1 MNYTDYLNGGVA
13 MISVTATEFIKN
25 FGRHAIEAQREP
37 IAVTNHGRVTAYY
50 ISAHEYEE
58 LQKIRKAM
66 RRSYTLDTLP
76 DHLYEAIVDAKMDPK
91 YNYLDALLEE
101 ENRSPGFKS

>member
-1 MNYTDYLNGGVA
+1 
-13 MISVTATEFIKN
+13 MISITATEFIKN

-58 LQKIRKAM
+58 LQKARKAM

-76 DHLYEAIVDAKMDPK
+76 DHIYEEIIGAKVDSK
-91 YNYLDALLEE
+91 YNYLDVLLEE
-101 ENRSPGFKS
+101 GAHSSNSKS